1 MEYAIEVQGLVKEYE
16 SVTAVKDISFTVK
29 KDTFFAFLGPN
40 GAGKS
45 TTINIIA
52 TLLSKNK
59 GTVKVFGY
67 EVGVDDDQ
75 IRKRIGVV
83 FQQSMLDDLLTVR
96 ENLLVRASFYNLDK
110 TAFEKRITELQDYI
124 DIDTFLDQP
133 YGKLSGGQR
142 RKADI
147 ARALLHWPELL
158 ILDEPTTGLD
168 PKSRKDIW
176 NLITKLRHEKEL
188 TIFLTTHYMEEVVDA
203 NNVVV
208 IDEGNIVASGS
219 SEELRITY
227 SSDRVKIIPKPGLI
241 EQLQQDNV
249 EYYLVNDTINIE
261 LDSCFDGLPLIQ
273 KYTTWISEFEILRGD
288 MDDVF
293 VNITGR
299 KLGDLE

>member
-1 MEYAIEVQGLVKEYE
+1 MDYAIEVQGLVKEYE

-29 KDTFFAFLGPN
+29 KDSFFAFLGPN

-52 TLLSKNK
+52 TLLSKNM

-96 ENLLVRASFYNLDK
+96 ENLLVRASFYSLDK
-110 TAFEKRITELQDYI
+110 HAFENRLNELKNYI
-124 DIDTFLDQP
+124 DIDMFLDQP

-203 NNVVV
+203 NNVIV
-208 IDEGNIVASGS
+208 IDEGNIVANGS

-241 EQLQQDNV
+241 EQLNKNQV
-249 EYYLVNDTINIE
+249 EFYLVNDTVNID

-273 KYTTWISEFEILRGD
+273 KYTKWISEFEILRGD

-299 KLGDLE
+299 KLGDVE